1 MEIIS
6 FFVGC
11 ALTVAAI
18 VFGPE
23 SVIER
28 LQAWRDRR

>member
-1 MEIIS
+1 MGFLGGIAVS
-6 FFVGC
+6 LAV
-11 ALTVAAI
+11 I